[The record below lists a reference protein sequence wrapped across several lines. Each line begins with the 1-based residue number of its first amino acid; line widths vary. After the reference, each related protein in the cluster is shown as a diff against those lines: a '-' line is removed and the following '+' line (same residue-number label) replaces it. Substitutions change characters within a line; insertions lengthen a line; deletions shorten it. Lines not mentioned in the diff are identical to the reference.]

1 MSTHDDEN
9 IHFDFFDEPETQ
21 EASPRRGLG
30 GRGSGG
36 GDGPNRPRQSTGVV
50 PLVRLAGLVAIAI
63 VLVVVLVSWI
73 SSCQGQSKQAE
84 YQSYM
89 DKVSGIAR
97 SDRQLGA
104 SFANKLAAAGTLK
117 QSQIET
123 ALEQYAQQEQ
133 QAYDE
138 AQRIR
143 PPGPLRSIHQNL
155 INAVTLRAKGLAG
168 LANAFADPAS
178 MRDATTAA
186 NALTAQAALLSAS
199 DVVWEQLFRL
209 PATQQLKA
217 VGVTGVVVPK
227 SVFVTNP
234 DLVSARAFTIVYNNL
249 HGASTGGTPSGKHGD
264 QIVSTRA
271 IPQGVDLSTTS
282 PTTVKVSS
290 DLSFQ
295 VTIENSGDFQ
305 EVNVPVT
312 LTIAAGSGSPIVCH
326 KRVLVIQPAQQRSV
340 TCGNLQLPTSA
351 FGSKVTITAYVGAVA
366 GEINTANNKAVY
378 PVFFTLG

>member
-1 MSTHDDEN
+1 MSTYDDDN
-9 IHFDFFDEPETQ
+9 VQFDFFDEPETQ
-21 EASPRRGLG
+21 EASPRRRLP
-30 GRGSGG
+30 GRSG
-36 GDGPNRPRQSTGVV
+36 GDGGEGPSRPKQPTGIV
-50 PLVRLAGLVAIAI
+50 PLLRLAGLVAIAI
-63 VLVVVLVSWI
+63 VIIVVLVSWI
-73 SSCQGQSKQAE
+73 GACQGQSKQAE

-89 DKVSGIAR
+89 DKVAQIAR
-97 SDRQLGA
+97 TDRQLGA
-104 SFANKLAAAGTLK
+104 SFANKLVAGTLK
-117 QSQIET
+117 QSQIQT

-133 QAYDE
+133 QAYDQ

-143 PPGPLRSIHQNL
+143 PPGPLRAIHQNL
-155 INAVTLRAKGLAG
+155 INAVALRAKGLAG
-168 LANAFADPAS
+168 LANAFADPAD

-186 NALTAQAALLSAS
+186 QALTAQAALLQAS
-199 DVVWEQLFRL
+199 DVVWEQLYRL

-227 SVFVTNP
+227 SVFISNP
-234 DLVSARAFTIVYNNL
+234 DLVSARAFTIVYNTL

-271 IPQGVDLSTTS
+271 LPQGVDLSTTS

-290 DLSFQ
+290 DLAFQ

-305 EVNVPVT
+305 EVNIPVT

-351 FGSKVTITAYVGAVA
+351 FGSKVTITAFVGAVA